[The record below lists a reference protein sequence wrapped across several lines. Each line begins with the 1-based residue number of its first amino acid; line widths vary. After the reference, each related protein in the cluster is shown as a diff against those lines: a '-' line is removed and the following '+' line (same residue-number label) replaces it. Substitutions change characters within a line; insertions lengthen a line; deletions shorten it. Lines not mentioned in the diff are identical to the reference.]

1 MESGSVSQ
9 EVGLVPVPV
18 TPVPW
23 VGSLLWLIGLAAAS
37 FAVSEVVATKY
48 RVGRARYI
56 GVLTLVTAAL
66 TVGYVVW
73 AGLDPI
79 QLLTTHWAW
88 GIVAALLVPV
98 ILSVPIA
105 RRPIEHRRR
114 SRSLGDT
121 LLWES
126 VVYGIAEGVLLS
138 TLPVL
143 ITWQMIHGLGWT
155 GVAGTVAL
163 WTLPIV
169 ASLGVIIVHH
179 LGYWEY
185 RNRELRPISLA
196 CGLLSLGYLLTGSP
210 IAPTLGHV
218 LLHGSILRHGE
229 ELPPHPRPDESARPE
244 RVPGLAAARS
254 R

>member
-9 EVGLVPVPV
+9 EVGPVPVPV
-18 TPVPW
+18 TAVPW
-23 VGSLLWLIGLAAAS
+23 VGSLLWLMGLAASS
-37 FAVSEVVATKY
+37 FAVSEVAATKC
-48 RVGRARYI
+48 RVARGSYI

-66 TVGYVVW
+66 TVGYIAW

-88 GIVAALLVPV
+88 GIAAALAVPAA
-98 ILSVPIA
+98 LSGLIT
-105 RRPIEHRRR
+105 RRPIEHRH
-114 SRSLGDT
+114 SGGSLGVA

-155 GVAGTVAL
+155 GLAGTVAL

-218 LLHGSILRHGE
+218 LLHGSLLRHGE
-229 ELPPHPRPDESARPE
+229 ELPPHPRPDTGTQPE
-244 RVPGLAAARS
+244 RMTGLAAARS
-254 R
+254 Q